1 MVLEKKFEGRRLGP
15 FFPVPAR
22 GVWPLAPFVCA
33 IIDPLQPALG
43 KASREDPREA
53 YLAIERFLKASQI
66 PVLMEPGEDP
76 LAITLETFV
85 VTTRGSA
92 LTIECWNDV
101 RNVTRRVTGIRL
113 ERPGRLELEIE
124 RFGGRA
130 GVLSLIDMGRA
141 ANHDATRR
149 GARLKYRE
157 RFRQSLHR
165 QFPDWRIAELSAE
178 QDLEHSLSP
187 SYPRALLR
195 KGQTGL
201 AAIGAPEDASQPE
214 EALTFG
220 LIWLDYL
227 RHREQRL
234 VIEGLAVFVP
244 ADTEASTCHRVR
256 YLNPA
261 AAQFLVYIHETR
273 LHDSGGW
280 EQRVNPGDYT
290 NLDTRL
296 EPQRRPLAEESPQL
310 IRWAERIGRIDGVE
324 RRARQDGSVSFA
336 VRGLEFAR
344 AGNGEIAFGLD
355 RKRVVREARS
365 TGGDERPLGETY
377 LAEVEELARGIARVR
392 HADAADPRNPL
403 YTRHPEKWLESQV
416 RVGIEAVDATL
427 LPSPDALHDAAR
439 ISFHD
444 ARIYGQV
451 PEMAGGARGILDLL
465 AVDRAGRLAIL
476 ELKASQDIHLPL
488 QGLDYW
494 MRVKWHLDRGEF
506 AERGYFPGIAL
517 SKEAPRLLLVA
528 PALEWHP
535 TNEVVL
541 RYLDPGIDIQ
551 RIGIGLKW
559 RRGIEVMF
567 RTEARRH

>member
-1 MVLEKKFEGRRLGP
+1 MVTLH
-15 FFPVPAR
+15 A
-22 GVWPLAPFVCA
+22 
-33 IIDPLQPALG
+33 ALG
-43 KASREDPREA
+43 KAKRADPREA
-53 YLAIERFLKASQI
+53 HLAIERFLKASQK
-66 PVLMEPGEDP
+66 PVLMEPGEDS
-76 LAITLETFV
+76 LAITPETFV
-85 VTTRGSA
+85 AAIRASA
-92 LTIECWNDV
+92 LIIECWDIA
-101 RNVTRRVTGIRL
+101 RNVTRRVIGVRL

-130 GVLSLIDMGRA
+130 GILSLIDMGRS
-141 ANHDATRR
+141 ANHEAVRR

-201 AAIGAPEDASQPE
+201 AAIGAPGDATQPE

-227 RHREQRL
+227 RHRERRL
-234 VIEGLAVFVP
+234 VVEGLAIFVP
-244 ADTEASTCHRVR
+244 AGAEASTCHRVR
-256 YLNPA
+256 YLNPQA
-261 AAQFLVYIHETR
+261 ARFLVYVYE
-273 LHDSGGW
+273 HDAGGW

-290 NLDTRL
+290 NLETKL

-310 IRWAERIGRIDGVE
+310 IRWAERMGRIDGVE
-324 RRARQDGSVSFA
+324 RRPHQDGTVSFA

-344 AGNGEIAFGLD
+344 AGNGELAFGLD
-355 RKRVVREARS
+355 GKRVVRDGISVGLDEARI
-365 TGGDERPLGETY
+365 GETL

-392 HADAADPRNPL
+392 HADAADAGHPL
-403 YTRHPEKWLESQV
+403 YTRRPEAWLESRV
-416 RVGIEAVDATL
+416 RAEIEAIDATL
-427 LPSPDALHDAAR
+427 LPSPDG
-439 ISFHD
+439 FHNT
-444 ARIYGQV
+444 RIYGQV

-476 ELKASQDIHLPL
+476 ELKTSQDIHLPL

-494 MRVKWHLDRGEF
+494 MRVKWHLDRGDI
-506 AERGYFPGIAL
+506 AERGYFPGVPL

-541 RYLDPGIDIQ
+541 RYLDQGIDIQ

-559 RRGIEVMF
+559 RRGIQVMF
-567 RTEARRH
+567 RTGPKHY